1 MESVRCARTM
11 RRGIGKWID
20 NLQLLDDRAGP
31 PVRDD
36 ERQRILMFR
45 ANVDEM
51 NVEPIDLGHELRE
64 GVQLRLALAP
74 IVIRRPIAR
83 ECLSRR
89 QLHALRLICDG
100 FLLGPLRCGDAPAQV
115 GERFFGH
122 VDAEGTDCGCCRLVD
137 LVFHTSSPL
146 CCYMTDWPRDGAARK
161 PRTAPS
167 HERMPTFSV
176 VWNGGYTVYP
186 SSPSP
191 ISAGI

>member
-64 GVQLRLALAP
+64 GFHLRLALAP
-74 IVIRRPIAR
+74 IVIRSAIAR
-83 ECLSRR
+83 EGLSRR
-89 QLHALRLICDG
+89 HLHAS
-100 FLLGPLRCGDAPAQV
+100 RCIRDRVP
-115 GERFFGH
+115 F
-122 VDAEGTDCGCCRLVD
+122 
-137 LVFHTSSPL
+137 
-146 CCYMTDWPRDGAARK
+146 WPSRRKYALAR
-161 PRTAPS
+161 
-167 HERMPTFSV
+167 
-176 VWNGGYTVYP
+176 
-186 SSPSP
+186 
-191 ISAGI
+191 